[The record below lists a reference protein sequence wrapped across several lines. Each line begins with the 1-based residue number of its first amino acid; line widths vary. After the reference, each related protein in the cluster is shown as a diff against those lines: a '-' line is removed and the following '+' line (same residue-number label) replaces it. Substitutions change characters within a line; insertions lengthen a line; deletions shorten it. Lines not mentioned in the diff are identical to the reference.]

1 MKLKYIPNILS
12 SIRLCLVFVFAF
24 LFFQG
29 YLLASLIVFLV
40 AGLTDIA
47 DGYLARKYN
56 WITSLGK
63 ILDPLADK
71 SMQCTVLV
79 CLCIEQFVPI
89 WLIIPFV
96 VKELTLLLLGFLMIR
111 KRSVIVTSSWFGKLA
126 VCVFYAAIVLLIALH
141 NNVLAV
147 PENAFIIYIIGGVAL
162 FFTLFAFVMYFV
174 KYINVHSNTSNTDVS
189 SEK

>member
-1 MKLKYIPNILS
+1 
-12 SIRLCLVFVFAF
+12 
-24 LFFQG
+24 
-29 YLLASLIVFLV
+29 
-40 AGLTDIA
+40 
-47 DGYLARKYN
+47 
-56 WITSLGK
+56 
-63 ILDPLADK
+63 
-71 SMQCTVLV
+71 
-79 CLCIEQFVPI
+79 
-89 WLIIPFV
+89 
-96 VKELTLLLLGFLMIR
+96 MIR
-111 KRSVIVTSSWFGKLA
+111 RRSVIVTSSWFGKLA